1 MPEPRA
7 ASTVVLILAL
17 LLVGLA
23 AQSHPPVPD
32 FLRQRENR
40 RLLEADWP
48 KLIPERR
55 DALFNDP
62 SAPTAGN
69 PNGDVPLVMFLDY
82 NCPHCRAGDP
92 IIQQALKNDPK
103 LKVVYKEYPGK
114 APGSKF
120 AAVAAL
126 ASRKQG
132 KYEPF
137 HHALMAARGQVSEFS
152 ILTIA
157 RQVGLDVEKLKR
169 DMEDPAIEDTLQRNR
184 TLATELYITGTPALV
199 LGEEVIEG
207 VPEISTLE
215 SLIAKAREKLS
226 VDTVPDHHFA
236 IF

>member
-7 ASTVVLILAL
+7 GHIALLILAL
-17 LLVGLA
+17 LLAGLV
-23 AQSHPPVPD
+23 AQPVID
-32 FLRQRENR
+32 HLRQRENR
-40 RLLEADWP
+40 RLLEADWR

-69 PNGDVPLVMFLDY
+69 PNGDVPLVVFLDY

-103 LKVVYKEYPGK
+103 LKVLYKEFPGK

-169 DMEDPAIEDTLQRNR
+169 DMEDPAIEDTLERNR
-184 TLATELYITGTPALV
+184 ALATDLYITGTPALV
-199 LGEEVIEG
+199 LGDEVIEG
-207 VPEISTLE
+207 VPEIPTLE
-215 SLIAKAREKLS
+215 RLIAKAREKLS

>member
-7 ASTVVLILAL
+7 GHIALLILAL
-17 LLVGLA
+17 LLAGLA
-23 AQSHPPVPD
+23 APVID
-32 FLRQRENR
+32 HLRQRENH
-40 RLLEADWP
+40 RLLEADWR

-82 NCPHCRAGDP
+82 NCRHCRAGDP

-169 DMEDPAIEDTLQRNR
+169 DMEDPAIEDTLERNR
-184 TLATELYITGTPALV
+184 ELATQLYITGTPALV
-199 LGEEVIEG
+199 LGDEVIGG
-207 VPEISTLE
+207 VPEIPALE
-215 SLIAKAREKLS
+215 RLIAKAREKLS

-236 IF
+236 FF